1 MWWVTL
7 AFVFLDAQSYVLLN
21 SFLLLAVQVH
31 DQSYYLSPLL
41 PRTISQTNTLCEP

>member
-1 MWWVTL
+1 LAVHIERFLMWWVTL
-7 AFVFLDAQSYVLLN
+7 AFVFLD
-21 SFLLLAVQVH
+21 AVQVH